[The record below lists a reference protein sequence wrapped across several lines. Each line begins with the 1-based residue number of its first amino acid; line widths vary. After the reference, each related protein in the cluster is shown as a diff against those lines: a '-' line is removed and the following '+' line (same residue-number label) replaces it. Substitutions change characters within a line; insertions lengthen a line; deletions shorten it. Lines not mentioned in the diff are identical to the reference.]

1 MFCFYNKTII
11 IHIIISVNCFIHYF
25 LPLLLHLLLVGF
37 LNLHQ
42 LHYYCFLQCYQL
54 IVEFLL
60 LHLDF
65 QSLLFLMKLELA
77 QVQILFTRQQVVQL
91 AELMV
96 VTIASL
102 VVKQLAELVN
112 FTFMELNFEIL
123 VIIKQITI
131 AIKIVNL
138 DEVCNH

>member
-1 MFCFYNKTII
+1 
-11 IHIIISVNCFIHYF
+11 
-25 LPLLLHLLLVGF
+25 
-37 LNLHQ
+37 
-42 LHYYCFLQCYQL
+42 
-54 IVEFLL
+54 
-60 LHLDF
+60 
-65 QSLLFLMKLELA
+65 MKLELA